1 MATDPLSFEKRPS
14 LLYYRTQLP
23 GKEIS
28 NTLAVTIPQDERKIK
43 AVSLEVALKKTTYQD
58 GEYLNLKGGLLRV
71 KYEGEEADASL
82 LFLGLV
88 GVLGGFGLLAQK
100 KKED

>member
-1 MATDPLSFEKRPS
+1 MKNVQVFFTTVHNCQVKKSVIPF
-14 LLYYRTQLP
+14 
-23 GKEIS
+23 
-28 NTLAVTIPQDERKIK
+28 AVTIPQDDRKIK